1 MGSHQEIC
9 VRGVEARQCC
19 SIWCSSKIKPL
30 KEHQRKGPL
39 WQSRQSGNRDR
50 DVRESSKC
58 FEEQSIPTRALIV
71 FYRCMWCER
80 KALHVNLA
88 WPTLAGRVA
97 LPVLDQP
104 LPTFSKQVYY
114 CTTRSDFVRGTVP
127 QSCSLPH
134 RSERLLL
141 HVIPFLL
148 LLLLVFFRTV
158 LSEQRRMN
166 CQSWPS
172 EPFLRGRCAAHCVAL
187 KPTALSNQR
196 LPKTA
201 RQREFCPFADAPS
214 PSLLKHLLNVEG
226 GAAE

>member
-1 MGSHQEIC
+1 MSGALKLVSA
-9 VRGVEARQCC
+9 ARSGAPQR
-19 SIWCSSKIKPL
+19 SSP
-30 KEHQRKGPL
+30 
-39 WQSRQSGNRDR
+39 SRSTSARDLCGNRDNR
-50 DVRESSKC
+50 AIETVMSVKVPSVLKNSRFRRVHSSC
-58 FEEQSIPTRALIV
+58 

-148 LLLLVFFRTV
+148 LLLLVF
-158 LSEQRRMN
+158 SKK
-166 CQSWPS
+166 
-172 EPFLRGRCAAHCVAL
+172 PFLCIFSYITCIYDNIL
-187 KPTALSNQR
+187 TI
-196 LPKTA
+196 
-201 RQREFCPFADAPS
+201 
-214 PSLLKHLLNVEG
+214 
-226 GAAE
+226 